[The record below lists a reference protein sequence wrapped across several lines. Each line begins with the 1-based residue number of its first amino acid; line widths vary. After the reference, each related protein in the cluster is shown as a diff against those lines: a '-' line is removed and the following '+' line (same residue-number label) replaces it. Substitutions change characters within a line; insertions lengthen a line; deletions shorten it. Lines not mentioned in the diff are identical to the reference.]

1 MTNEKKM
8 TKKDY
13 FAMLMEISSVAEN
26 AELVKFIE
34 HEVEMLNRKNS
45 RERKPTKEQEL
56 NELLKTKLI
65 EIADSPRTVS
75 EYAKMLEDYFP
86 EQRFSPQKI
95 SALMR
100 QLSEEGKMQKTIEKR
115 VSYFE
120 RV

>member
-13 FAMLMEISSVAEN
+13 YAILLTMPSVAEN

-34 HEVEMLNRKNS
+34 HEIEMLTKKNS
-45 RERKPTKEQEL
+45 RDRKPTKEQEL
-56 NELLKTKLI
+56 NEVLKTKLV
-65 EIADSPRTVS
+65 EIAGAPHTVS
-75 EYAKMLEDYFP
+75 EYAKMLETYFP

-100 QLSEEGKMQKTIEKR
+100 QLSEEGKIKKTIEKR